1 MKENIINN
9 KYLFIGGDPV
19 SLQHV
24 DNKSYMKSDLVPDPF
39 QRAIEQLSKV
49 TLKQL
54 EDIIIAIISE
64 FIKTGGQFSQG
75 LVRNVSELIRSMA
88 PSGGKNDETLANTVG
103 SVTQNLN
110 TLQKSGKLDTFI
122 KNAKNVIEKITRELG
137 PSLKTFLEV
146 AKNLLPELITMSMI
160 VGAHTTAAIA
170 SPVPVL
176 GTFMPA
182 AQAGTAA
189 ANVGFTIFQ
198 KGLNAL
204 NKMIKQGVGI
214 QEHLKKP
221 NSRSGESIGG
231 GVSKKKKLR
240 YKKKK
245 NKTRKW

>member
-9 KYLFIGGDPV
+9 KYLFIGGEPV
-19 SLQHV
+19 SLEHV
-24 DNKSYMKSDLVPDPF
+24 DNKSYMKSDLVPEPF
-39 QRAIEQLSKV
+39 QRAIKQLSKV

-54 EDIIIAIISE
+54 EDIIIEIISE

-75 LVRNVSELIRSMA
+75 LVKNVSELIRSMA
-88 PSGGKNDETLANTVG
+88 PSGGKNNETLADTVD
-103 SVTQNLN
+103 SVAQNLN

-137 PSLKTFLEV
+137 PSLTNFLKV
-146 AKNLLPELITMSMI
+146 AKNLLPELATMSMT
-160 VGAHTTAAIA
+160 VGAHTTAAIT
-170 SPVPVL
+170 SPLPVL

-189 ANVGFTIFQ
+189 AKVGFTIFE

-204 NKMIKQGVGI
+204 DEMIKKDLGI
-214 QEHLKKP
+214 KEHLQKP
-221 NSRSGESIGG
+221 NSTSGNSIGG

-240 YKKKK
+240 YKKK